1 MEVELLNI
9 NGDIIPHAIVTIIG
23 DGACLFRALSY
34 LMYGTQLMA
43 REVRELIVRR
53 VVDNWEEFSI
63 MTHDSVGNNYT
74 DYTEYFNDMSRLFTY
89 GGLCELVAAGQQF
102 EFFFEV
108 YRNSKLYESFGDQ
121 RHPVLRLRFTQ
132 NLSNGH
138 FDAYLPQSEEVST
151 TLLLSQPNINS
162 QFLQSTSFS
171 FPKKTTGKRRVRYT
185 NNKRKKQ
192 LKDAA
197 RNYARNNPGVNR
209 AAVARYQQTH
219 PEVHRTAV
227 SKYQQYHPEV
237 HRAAQSRYD
246 LSNPGRREERRQI
259 PWKVKAHSGMAYDP
273 EVTYETDSTLSLGTM
288 SNKCQYCNALMWK
301 EETSGMCCSSGKVQL
316 LPLEPPPE
324 PLHSL
329 LMNHHTEHA
338 HFMDHI
344 RKYNGC
350 FQMTSFGSSQAGC
363 RGRLYANFQSSRAS
377 ISLGRKFAAR
387 VSTGSPVPA
396 NLFCGRGRKR
406 SAFKMQQLS

>member
-1 MEVELLNI
+1 
-9 NGDIIPHAIVTIIG
+9 
-23 DGACLFRALSY
+23 
-34 LMYGTQLMA
+34 
-43 REVRELIVRR
+43 
-53 VVDNWEEFSI
+53 
-63 MTHDSVGNNYT
+63 MTHDSMGNNYT
-74 DYTEYFNDMSRLFTY
+74 DYTEYFNDMSRPFTY

-102 EFFFEV
+102 EFFS
-108 YRNSKLYESFGDQ
+108 RSSKLYKSFGDQ
-121 RHPVLRLRFTQ
+121 RHPVLRPRFTQ

-162 QFLQSTSFS
+162 QFLQSTSCS

-273 EVTYETDSTLSLGTM
+273 EVTYETDSTLSLGTDE
-288 SNKCQYCNALMWK
+288 Q
-301 EETSGMCCSSGKVQL
+301 
-316 LPLEPPPE
+316 
-324 PLHSL
+324 
-329 LMNHHTEHA
+329 
-338 HFMDHI
+338 
-344 RKYNGC
+344 
-350 FQMTSFGSSQAGC
+350 QM
-363 RGRLYANFQSSRAS
+363 
-377 ISLGRKFAAR
+377 
-387 VSTGSPVPA
+387 PV
-396 NLFCGRGRKR
+396 L
-406 SAFKMQQLS
+406 